1 VREVTVHATISA
13 PREQVYDYVV
23 DLAGRPAFSDHYM
36 KDFRLA
42 RVQAVGQGAAA
53 RFKLRSQWA
62 ELSIRDADRPWQIV
76 EELRWGRR
84 GRNRALAVW
93 DFTREGGVTRVELST
108 LSDPAGL
115 VDRFNELGA
124 AGFIR
129 RNSRKSLDRLRR
141 IFEETQERP
150 LARAS
155 VAGYDP
161 AKAARFGAAT
171 GMDPARPRPGE
182 PA

>member
-1 VREVTVHATISA
+1 MREVTVHATISA
-13 PREQVYDYVV
+13 PREQIYDFVV

-36 KDFRLA
+36 KDLRLA
-42 RVQAVGQGAAA
+42 RVHAVGVGAAV

-62 ELSIRDADRPWQIV
+62 ELSIREADRPRQII

-93 DFTREGGVTRVELST
+93 ELTREGRATRVELTTFSEP
-108 LSDPAGL
+108 SGV
-115 VDRFNELGA
+115 VDRLNEIGA
-124 AGFIR
+124 AGFIK
-129 RNSRKSLDRLRR
+129 RNTRKALERLRV
-141 IFEETQERP
+141 IFEEGTEGP

-155 VAGYDP
+155 IAGYEP
-161 AKAARFGAAT
+161 AKAPRFGAPT

-182 PA
+182 SA

>member
-13 PREQVYDYVV
+13 PREQIYGFVV
-23 DLAGRPAFSDHYM
+23 DLAARPAFSDHYM

-42 RVQAVGQGAAA
+42 RVQAVGIGATA
-53 RFKLRSQWA
+53 RFKLRDQWA
-62 ELSIRDADRPWQIV
+62 ELSIREADRPRQVI

-93 DFTREGGVTRVELST
+93 EFTREGGATRVELTTFSE
-108 LSDPAGL
+108 PKGV
-115 VDRFNELGA
+115 VDRLNEIGA
-124 AGFIR
+124 AGFIK
-129 RNSRKSLDRLRR
+129 RNTKKALERLRV
-141 IFEETQERP
+141 IFEERPEGP

-155 VAGYDP
+155 IAGYEP
-161 AKAARFGAAT
+161 SKAARFGAPT

-182 PA
+182 SA